1 MFHLNSMHR
10 NTRKS
15 VNWWIGLAPDDSPLL
30 VRDAGMREI
39 YALDVEWP

>member
-1 MFHLNSMHR
+1 VSLDGFKL
-10 NTRKS
+10 S
-15 VNWWIGLAPDDSPLL
+15 VNWWIGLVPDDSPLV